1 MSALVSSQTPPRP
14 MDTAPLIHDSWQ
26 RCYERYG
33 LSPERVPRPDVLTQA
48 ELDAARAPTENMETL
63 AHGEL
68 ARMLGQLG
76 SHVQLLM
83 LADAGGTLMLVR
95 SDPALDD
102 VCRSALIQPGAMFS
116 ESSQGTNG
124 IGLCIQTRMPVS
136 VVMEDHFAQRLS
148 GLSCTVAPIFGE
160 RGELA
165 AVLNVTSLQPSNRMV
180 HEIARRVVEA
190 SARRIENRSF
200 DLRHAGR
207 VLVRLSATGD
217 FCDPAG
223 EGRLALDDAGRVL
236 DATPFTL
243 EMLGAGPRIFGERL
257 PGMNEIDA
265 LLRIAQS
272 DSPVIERAGR
282 RLSIQIDHRERRQ
295 STYPLAT
302 GAPTAPAP
310 FPAGRSAAPTIAQ
323 IAGADT
329 DTQEQMRI
337 AQRLYARGLPI
348 LLQGDSGS
356 GKSALARALHEAG
369 PRRAGAFVSINCA
382 AIPAELI
389 ESELFGYRAGAFTGA
404 SKTGARGRI
413 LEADGGTLFLDE
425 IGDMPLALQSR
436 FLQVLSDKEFV
447 PVGASQPVRVD
458 FNLIAAS
465 FRDIEGMVRDKIF
478 RADLHFRIQGAAV
491 WLPPLRSRDDLNALI
506 DHAFREAAMAAD
518 TPCPRLS
525 AAARA
530 ALLRHGWPGNIRE
543 LHHVA
548 RYALAL
554 CDADEV
560 SLDCLPPAFRSGG
573 NRAADPQARSELD
586 LTGVLARFEW
596 NVTLAAHWLGISRS
610 TLHRRM
616 RAQGVHRPD

>member
-1 MSALVSSQTPPRP
+1 
-14 MDTAPLIHDSWQ
+14 
-26 RCYERYG
+26 
-33 LSPERVPRPDVLTQA
+33 
-48 ELDAARAPTENMETL
+48 
-63 AHGEL
+63 
-68 ARMLGQLG
+68 
-76 SHVQLLM
+76 
-83 LADAGGTLMLVR
+83 MLVGSWCAYR
-95 SDPALDD
+95 P
-102 VCRSALIQPGAMFS
+102 
-116 ESSQGTNG
+116 
-124 IGLCIQTRMPVS
+124 
-136 VVMEDHFAQRLS
+136 
-148 GLSCTVAPIFGE
+148 
-160 RGELA
+160 LA
-165 AVLNVTSLQPSNRMV
+165 
-180 HEIARRVVEA
+180 I
-190 SARRIENRSF
+190 
-200 DLRHAGR
+200 
-207 VLVRLSATGD
+207 SAT
-217 FCDPAG
+217 PAG

-257 PGMNEIDA
+257 PSMDDIDT

-272 DSPVIERAGR
+272 ASPFIDHSGR
-282 RLSIQIDHRERRQ
+282 RLSIQIDYRERRRAI
-295 STYPLAT
+295 SPFAIGTPPRLA
-302 GAPTAPAP
+302 PS
-310 FPAGRSAAPTIAQ
+310 PAGRSAAPTVAQ
-323 IAGADT
+323 IAGTDT

-369 PRRAGAFVSINCA
+369 PRRTGSFVSINCA

-404 SKTGARGRI
+404 SKAGARGRI

-447 PVGASQPVRVD
+447 PVGASQPMRVD

-465 FRDIEGMVRDKIF
+465 FRDIEAMVRDKTF
-478 RADLHFRIQGAAV
+478 RADLHFRIQGATVRLTA
-491 WLPPLRSRDDLNALI
+491 LRARDDLNALI
-506 DHAFREAAMAAD
+506 DHSFQEGAISAGV
-518 TPCPRLS
+518 PCPRLS

-554 CDADEV
+554 CDADEI
-560 SLDCLPPAFRSGG
+560 SLECLPPALRPGG
-573 NRAADPQARSELD
+573 RKGSDPETRSEPD
-586 LTGVLARFEW
+586 LAGVLTRFDW
-596 NVTLAAHWLGISRS
+596 NVTLAANWLGISRS

-616 RAQGVHRPD
+616 RAQGVQRPD

>member
-1 MSALVSSQTPPRP
+1 MSALVSPQTQPCP

-33 LSPERVPRPDVLTQA
+33 LSPDRVPRPDVLTQA
-48 ELDAARAPTENMETL
+48 ELDAARAPTESLETL
-63 AHGEL
+63 ARGEL
-68 ARMLGQLG
+68 GRMLGQLG

-83 LADAGGTLMLVR
+83 LADAGGTLMVVQ
-95 SDPALDD
+95 SDPTLDD

-124 IGLCIQTRMPVS
+124 IGLCIQTRRPVS

-148 GLSCTVAPIFGE
+148 GLSCTVAPIFGNQ
-160 RGELA
+160 GELA

-207 VLVRLSATGD
+207 VLVRLSASGD

-223 EGRLALDDAGRVL
+223 EGRLALDDTGRVL
-236 DATPFTL
+236 DATPYTL

-257 PGMNEIDA
+257 PGMHDIDT

-272 DSPVIERAGR
+272 ASPFIDHSGR
-282 RLSIQIDHRERRQ
+282 RLSVQIDYRERGR
-295 STYPLAT
+295 STAPIAT
-302 GAPTAPAP
+302 GAPAARAPS
-310 FPAGRSAAPTIAQ
+310 PAGRSAAPTVAQ

-329 DTQEQMRI
+329 ETQEQMRI

-369 PRRAGAFVSINCA
+369 PRRGGSFVSINCA

-404 SKTGARGRI
+404 SRTGARGRI

-465 FRDIEGMVRDKIF
+465 FRDIEGMVRDKTF
-478 RADLHFRIQGAAV
+478 RADLHYRIQGAAV
-491 WLPPLRSRDDLNALI
+491 RLTPLRSRDDLNALI
-506 DHAFREAAMAAD
+506 DHAFQEAAISAD
-518 TPCPRLS
+518 VPCPRLS

-530 ALLRHGWPGNIRE
+530 ALLRHEWSGNIRE

-560 SLDCLPPAFRSGG
+560 SLECLPPALRPGG
-573 NRAADPQARSELD
+573 AKALDLESRSELD
-586 LTGVLARFEW
+586 LAGVLDRFEW
-596 NVTLAAHWLGISRS
+596 NVTLAANWLGISRS

-616 RAQGVHRPD
+616 RAHGIHRPD

>member
-1 MSALVSSQTPPRP
+1 MSALVSPQTLPSP

-33 LSPERVPRPDVLTQA
+33 LSPDRVPRPDVLTQA
-48 ELDAARAPTENMETL
+48 ELDAARAPTESLETL

-68 ARMLGQLG
+68 GRMLGQLG

-83 LADAGGTLMLVR
+83 LADAGGTLMLVQ
-95 SDPALDD
+95 SDPTLDD

-148 GLSCTVAPIFGE
+148 GLSCTVAPIFGN

-200 DLRHAGR
+200 DLRHADR
-207 VLVRLSATGD
+207 LLVRLSATGD

-257 PGMNEIDA
+257 PGMHDLDA
-265 LLRIAQS
+265 LLRIAQGV
-272 DSPVIERAGR
+272 SPIIEHAGR
-282 RLSIQIDHRERRQ
+282 RLSIQIDYRERRR
-295 STYPLAT
+295 STSPVAT
-302 GAPTAPAP
+302 GTPTAPSS
-310 FPAGRSAAPTIAQ
+310 AGRSAAPTVAQ

-329 DTQEQMRI
+329 DLQEQMRI

-369 PRRAGAFVSINCA
+369 PRRAGSFVSINCA

-404 SKTGARGRI
+404 SRTGARGRI

-465 FRDIEGMVRDKIF
+465 FRDIESMVRDKTF

-491 WLPPLRSRDDLNALI
+491 RLTALRSRDDLNALI
-506 DHAFREAAMAAD
+506 DHAFQEAAISAD
-518 TPCPRLS
+518 VPCPRLS
-525 AAARA
+525 AVARA
-530 ALLRHGWPGNIRE
+530 ALLRHEWPGNIRE

-560 SLDCLPPAFRSGG
+560 SLECLPPALRPGG
-573 NRAADPQARSELD
+573 SKASESESRSELG
-586 LTGVLARFEW
+586 LAGVLDRFEW
-596 NVTLAAHWLGISRS
+596 NVTLAANWLGISRS

-616 RAQGVHRPD
+616 RAHGIHRPD

>member
-1 MSALVSSQTPPRP
+1 MSALVSPQTQPFP

-33 LSPERVPRPDVLTQA
+33 LSPDRVPRPDVLTQA
-48 ELDAARAPTENMETL
+48 ELDAARAPTESLETL
-63 AHGEL
+63 ARGEL
-68 ARMLGQLG
+68 GRMLGQLG

-83 LADAGGTLMLVR
+83 LADAGGTLMVVQ
-95 SDPALDD
+95 SDPTLDD

-124 IGLCIQTRMPVS
+124 IGLCIQTRRPVS

-148 GLSCTVAPIFGE
+148 GLSCTVAPIFGNQ
-160 RGELA
+160 GELA

-207 VLVRLSATGD
+207 VLVRLSASGD

-223 EGRLALDDAGRVL
+223 EGRLALDDTGRVL
-236 DATPFTL
+236 DATPYTL

-257 PGMNEIDA
+257 PGMHDIDT

-272 DSPVIERAGR
+272 ASPFIDHSGR
-282 RLSIQIDHRERRQ
+282 RLSVQIDYRERGR
-295 STYPLAT
+295 STAPIAT
-302 GAPTAPAP
+302 GAPAARAPS
-310 FPAGRSAAPTIAQ
+310 PAGRSAAPTVAQ

-329 DTQEQMRI
+329 ETQEQMRI

-369 PRRAGAFVSINCA
+369 PRRGGSFVSINCA

-404 SKTGARGRI
+404 SRTGARGRI

-465 FRDIEGMVRDKIF
+465 FRDIEGMVRDKTF

-491 WLPPLRSRDDLNALI
+491 RLTPLRSRDDLNALI
-506 DHAFREAAMAAD
+506 DHAFQEAAISAD
-518 TPCPRLS
+518 VPCPRLS

-530 ALLRHGWPGNIRE
+530 ALLRHEWSGNIRE

-560 SLDCLPPAFRSGG
+560 SLECLPPALRPGVAKALDLES
-573 NRAADPQARSELD
+573 RSELD
-586 LTGVLARFEW
+586 LAGVLDRFEW
-596 NVTLAAHWLGISRS
+596 NVTLAANWLGISRS

-616 RAQGVHRPD
+616 RAHGIHRPD

>member
-1 MSALVSSQTPPRP
+1 MSALVSSQTLPCP

-33 LSPERVPRPDVLTQA
+33 LSPDRVPRPDVLTQA
-48 ELDAARAPTENMETL
+48 ELNAARAPTESLETL

-68 ARMLGQLG
+68 SRMLGQLG

-95 SDPALDD
+95 SDPTLDD
-102 VCRSALIQPGAMFS
+102 VCRSASIQPGAMFS

-124 IGLCIQTRMPVS
+124 IGLCIQTRLPVS

-160 RGELA
+160 RGDLA

-200 DLRHAGR
+200 DIRHAGR

-257 PGMNEIDA
+257 PGMNAIDA

-272 DSPVIERAGR
+272 DTPFIERDGR
-282 RLSIQIDHRERRQ
+282 RLSIQIDHRERRR

-302 GAPTAPAP
+302 GTPAA
-310 FPAGRSAAPTIAQ
+310 PAGRSAAPTLAL

-404 SKTGARGRI
+404 SKAGARGRI

-465 FRDIEGMVRDKIF
+465 FRDIEGMVRDQAF
-478 RADLHFRIQGAAV
+478 RADLHFRIQGAALR
-491 WLPPLRSRDDLNALI
+491 LPPLRSRDDLNALI
-506 DHAFREAAMAAD
+506 DHAFQEAAVAAD
-518 TPCPRLS
+518 VPCPRLS

-530 ALLRHGWPGNIRE
+530 ALLRHPWPGNIRE

-560 SLDCLPPAFRSGG
+560 SPDCLPPAFRPGG
-573 NRAADPQARSELD
+573 DKAADTEARSALD
-586 LTGVLARFEW
+586 LASVLARFEW
-596 NVTLAAHWLGISRS
+596 NVTLAAHRLGISRS

-616 RAQGVHRPD
+616 RAQGVHRPG

>member
-1 MSALVSSQTPPRP
+1 MSALVSPQTQPCP

-33 LSPERVPRPDVLTQA
+33 LSPDRVPRPDVLTQA
-48 ELDAARAPTENMETL
+48 ELDAARAPTESLETL
-63 AHGEL
+63 ARGEL
-68 ARMLGQLG
+68 GRMLGQLG

-83 LADAGGTLMLVR
+83 LADAGGTLMVVQ
-95 SDPALDD
+95 SDPTLDD

-124 IGLCIQTRMPVS
+124 IGLCIQTRRPVS

-148 GLSCTVAPIFGE
+148 GLSCTVAPIFGNQ
-160 RGELA
+160 GELA

-207 VLVRLSATGD
+207 VLVRLSASGD

-223 EGRLALDDAGRVL
+223 EGRLALDDTGRVL
-236 DATPFTL
+236 DATPYTL

-257 PGMNEIDA
+257 PGMHDIDT

-272 DSPVIERAGR
+272 ASPFIDHSGR
-282 RLSIQIDHRERRQ
+282 RLSVQIDYRERGR
-295 STYPLAT
+295 STAPIAT
-302 GAPTAPAP
+302 GAPAARAPS
-310 FPAGRSAAPTIAQ
+310 PAGRSAAPTVAQ

-329 DTQEQMRI
+329 ETQEQMRI
-337 AQRLYARGLPI
+337 AQRLYGRGLPI

-369 PRRAGAFVSINCA
+369 PRRGGSFVSINCA

-404 SKTGARGRI
+404 SRTGARGRI

-465 FRDIEGMVRDKIF
+465 FRDIEGMVRDKTF

-491 WLPPLRSRDDLNALI
+491 RLTPLRSRDDLNALI
-506 DHAFREAAMAAD
+506 DHAFQEAAISAD
-518 TPCPRLS
+518 VPCPRLS

-530 ALLRHGWPGNIRE
+530 ALLRHEWPGNIRE

-560 SLDCLPPAFRSGG
+560 SFECLPPALRPGG
-573 NRAADPQARSELD
+573 AKALDLESRSELD
-586 LTGVLARFEW
+586 LAGVLDRFEW
-596 NVTLAAHWLGISRS
+596 NVTLAANWLGISRS

-616 RAQGVHRPD
+616 RAHGIHRPD

>member
-1 MSALVSSQTPPRP
+1 MSALVSPQTLPCP

-33 LSPERVPRPDVLTQA
+33 LSPDRVPRPDVLTQA
-48 ELDAARAPTENMETL
+48 ELDAARAPTESLETL

-68 ARMLGQLG
+68 GRMLGQLG

-83 LADAGGTLMLVR
+83 LADAGGTLMLVQ
-95 SDPALDD
+95 SDPTLDD

-124 IGLCIQTRMPVS
+124 IGLCIQTRRPVS

-148 GLSCTVAPIFGE
+148 GLSCTVAPIFGN

-207 VLVRLSATGD
+207 VLVRLSASGD

-223 EGRLALDDAGRVL
+223 EGRLALDDTGRVL

-257 PGMNEIDA
+257 PGMHDIDT
-265 LLRIAQS
+265 LLRIARS
-272 DSPVIERAGR
+272 ASPVIDHSGR
-282 RLSIQIDHRERRQ
+282 RLSVQIDYLERRRSTSQ
-295 STYPLAT
+295 SASAT
-302 GAPTAPAP
+302 PAP
-310 FPAGRSAAPTIAQ
+310 PAPSPGRLGTVPTLAH
-323 IAGADT
+323 IAGTDT
-329 DTQEQMRI
+329 DTQEQIRI

-348 LLQGDSGS
+348 LLHGESGS
-356 GKSALARALHEAG
+356 GKSALARALHDAG
-369 PRRAGAFVSINCA
+369 PRRAGSFVSINCA

-447 PVGASQPVRVD
+447 PVGASQSVRVD
-458 FNLIAAS
+458 FHLIAAS
-465 FRDIEGMVRDKIF
+465 LRDIEAMVQNKTF
-478 RADLHFRIQGAAV
+478 RSDLQFRIQGAAV
-491 WLPPLRSRDDLNALI
+491 QLAALRVREDLNSLI
-506 DHAFREAAMAAD
+506 DDALSHAAASAGV
-518 TPCPRLS
+518 PCPRLS
-525 AAARA
+525 QAARR
-530 ALLRHGWPGNIRE
+530 ALLRHPWPGNIRE
-543 LHHVA
+543 LHHVT

-554 CDADEV
+554 CDAKEV
-560 SLDCLPPAFRSGG
+560 GVDCLPPAFQQQGG
-573 NRAADPQARSELD
+573 PAIRDQAKSQQD
-586 LTGVLARFEW
+586 LAGVLARFDW
-596 NVTLAAHWLGISRS
+596 NVSMAASWLRISRS

-616 RAQGVHRPD
+616 RAARLQRPC